1 MHDKRTLDINCSNG
15 TYNKQ
20 IEEIAMLRNQILI
33 MNEQNL
39 LFLDIL
45 ENNIWKKIEIDQ
57 GLQNVVIFSK
67 LSFP

>member
-33 MNEQNL
+33 MNE
-39 LFLDIL
+39 
-45 ENNIWKKIEIDQ
+45 
-57 GLQNVVIFSK
+57 
-67 LSFP
+67 